1 MRLRPFRAGDLE
13 TLFQIDKACFP
24 PEVSYSRT
32 ELARF
37 VGHRASKTW
46 VATEGEIVVG
56 FIIAYRGAGKEGH
69 IVTID
74 VVESRRRA
82 GIGSRLMDAAEEWAR
97 EQGLESISLET
108 AEDNSVAQKFY
119 EARAY
124 SKVGKIEHY
133 YGDGTAAWV
142 LVKRLTSPGVA
153 PKRQLTTKG

>member
-13 TLFQIDKACFP
+13 TLYQIDKACFP
-24 PEVSYSRT
+24 PGVSYSRT

-46 VATEGEIVVG
+46 VVTEGEVIVG
-56 FIIAYRGAGKEGH
+56 FLIAYRGARKEGH

-74 VVESRRRA
+74 VVESSRRA
-82 GIGSRLMDAAEEWAR
+82 GIGSRLMDAAEEWGGQ
-97 EQGLESISLET
+97 QGLESISLET

-119 EARAY
+119 EARGY

-133 YGDGTAAWV
+133 YGNGTAAWV
-142 LVKRLTSPGVA
+142 MVKGLSCSGVVR
-153 PKRQLTTKG
+153 KRQLTTDN